1 MVAMLQIDSIFA
13 LRVPLRIHTRNAVF
27 EVKRPNIS
35 LFWKELFKT
44 QLWQL
49 KHVGRGYNQE
59 MRGEP
64 APTTRHTVQSARH
77 IRWEAWH
84 PTK

>member
-13 LRVPLRIHTRNAVF
+13 LRIPLRIHTRNAVF

-49 KHVGRGYNQE
+49 KHVGRG
-59 MRGEP
+59 
-64 APTTRHTVQSARH
+64 
-77 IRWEAWH
+77 
-84 PTK
+84 